1 MENWRGYIGSVPYGA
16 AAGEGKASWG
26 CVIRVVGKTT
36 SFFLA
41 AGSMC
46 LGPEQ
51 WQRLAMVI
59 VMGLG
64 RWICW
69 EDTLQATSS
78 AMVFGVE

>member
-1 MENWRGYIGSVPYGA
+1 
-16 AAGEGKASWG
+16 
-26 CVIRVVGKTT
+26 
-36 SFFLA
+36 
-41 AGSMC
+41 MC

-64 RWICW
+64 MWICW

-78 AMVFGVE
+78 AMIFGVE

>member
-16 AAGEGKASWG
+16 AAGEGKTSWG

-46 LGPEQ
+46 LGP
-51 WQRLAMVI
+51 
-59 VMGLG
+59 
-64 RWICW
+64 
-69 EDTLQATSS
+69 
-78 AMVFGVE
+78 